1 MSLTLKEILLYI
13 NQRIKMNL
21 QQNIQLLEI
30 FSNIKEKNNEYKLYC
45 NIKFKYC
52 NQNYV
57 FRYENIIEQN
67 KDSIEK
73 FLINY
78 LNIFDTKFK

>member
-52 NQNYV
+52 NKNYV